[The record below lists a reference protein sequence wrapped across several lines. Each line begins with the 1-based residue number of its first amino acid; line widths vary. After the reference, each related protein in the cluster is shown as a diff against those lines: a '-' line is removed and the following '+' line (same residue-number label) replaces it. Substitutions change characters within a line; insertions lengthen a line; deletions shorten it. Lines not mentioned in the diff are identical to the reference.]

1 MGMLGVDSVIDSGAD
16 SVIDSGSLV
25 DIGVGLSVMS
35 VSCVVL

>member
-1 MGMLGVDSVIDSGAD
+1 MGMVGVDSVIDADAD

-25 DIGVGLSVMS
+25 AIGAGLSVMS